1 MRASSLARQGLRSAR
16 FLLGLLSLCLIAA
29 LSKVQAQEEFDSYR
43 LRLEG
48 FWVYSTPS
56 GTFQGVAD
64 SGAVDLTR
72 DLNFNDYSTFY
83 GKADWKFTH
92 KNHFYVVAIPF
103 NSSRQVVLNRTITF
117 QGQTFQT
124 GLVVQAS
131 LNSPM
136 YGFGYQYDI
145 IRRNRGHFGLAVQF
159 NAFNSHAS
167 IRAAAQVTAGG
178 VVQQQAV
185 SASGSLLAPL
195 PVAGP
200 EFRFYLTNSP
210 RLYVQGNVYGMYFFG
225 YGNYVSAF
233 GLLGFSI
240 NRHVSLNAGYALSSR
255 LVVNRDT
262 STNRIG
268 INMTQKGPVVGMQ
281 FSF

>member
-1 MRASSLARQGLRSAR
+1 MRARNLARQGLRSAR
-16 FLLGLLSLCLIAA
+16 LLLGLLSLCLTTI
-29 LSKVQAQEEFDSYR
+29 LPKVQAQEEFDSYR

-72 DLNFNDYSTFY
+72 DLNFNEYSTFA
-83 GKADWKFTH
+83 GKLDWKFTH

-103 NSSRQVVLNRTITF
+103 NSSREVILTRTIVF
-117 QGQTFQT
+117 QGQTFQA
-124 GLVVQAS
+124 GLDVRAN
-131 LNSPM
+131 LDSPM

-145 IRRNRGHFGLAVQF
+145 IRRNRGHLGLAVQF
-159 NAFNSHAS
+159 NAFNSQAS
-167 IRAAAQVTAGG
+167 VSAAAQVTGSG
-178 VVQQQAV
+178 VHQQAV
-185 SASGSLLAPL
+185 SASGSLIVPL

-200 EFRFYLTNSP
+200 EFRFYLTDSP
-210 RLYVQGNVYGMYFFG
+210 RLYVEGNVYGVYFFG
-225 YGNYVSAF
+225 YGNYVSCY
-233 GLLGFSI
+233 GLLGFSV
-240 NRHVSLNAGYALSSR
+240 NRHLSLNAGYALSSR

-262 STNRIG
+262 SANRIG
-268 INMTQKGPVVGMQ
+268 INMTQKGPLVGVQ